1 MKKKLENMDVVNYY
15 IKIRMYKFK
24 LISSDNTEYVLNLK
38 EEKLKEEHNSIFI
51 DHNEDKI
58 DQINIPFIINKDIVK
73 YVEDCING
81 VDVNVI
87 NYSILFDIIKLADFL
102 CLDKLSTEM
111 MNVKSILFNEYNIK
125 YQKTNDEEVN
135 EIKNEILDIFQKQ
148 EYECKITNNDT
159 KISNI
164 FKNVPGMNDTNIFD
178 DMIDKSIMSQ
188 NVISVKCNDI
198 LELNEVIDDCEVIT
212 IKTSHN
218 NSSEDEKAFMSAF
231 IPILYQT
238 MNNLLPDESQQN
250 NDILSEISN
259 IGTSNNDVLNNY
271 LSNVDASR
279 NKVGIMDYYKYKDLI
294 CKVMMKTSLTYGNS
308 DEWIISV
315 YKNTDYSILLDP
327 ELYKKTDIKIQLI
340 THLSKNNNI
349 TNMDVERIIMYL
361 KIIKSFEK

>member
-1 MKKKLENMDVVNYY
+1 MLT
-15 IKIRMYKFK
+15 IK
-24 LISSDNTEYVLNLK
+24 LISSDNNEYEMYLDEDNLK
-38 EEKLKEEHNSIFI
+38 DHKKSLFYDHNSEII
-51 DHNEDKI
+51 DELKIPYPINEV
-58 DQINIPFIINKDIVK
+58 IVK

-81 VDVNVI
+81 EDVNVI
-87 NYSILFDIIKLADFL
+87 NYLILFDIIQLVDFL
-102 CLDKLSTEM
+102 CLNKIPTIEIIY
-111 MNVKSILFNEYNIK
+111 VKSILYNEYNIK
-125 YQKTNDEEVN
+125 YQKINDEEVY
-135 EIKNEILDIFQKQ
+135 EIKDEILDILKNL
-148 EYECKITNNDT
+148 EYECKITTNNT
-159 KISNI
+159 GCEISDM
-164 FKNVPGMNDTNIFD
+164 FKNIPGMNDTNIFD

-198 LELNEVIDDCEVIT
+198 LELNEVIDDCELIT

-218 NSSEDEKAFMSAF
+218 NSSEDKLKAIMSAF
-231 IPILYQT
+231 IPMLSQT

-250 NDILSEISN
+250 NDILSKLSN
-259 IGTSNNDVLNNY
+259 IGTSNNDTLNNY
-271 LSNVDASR
+271 LSNIDTSM
-279 NKVGIMDYYKYKDLI
+279 NKGEIMDYYKYKDLI
-294 CKVMMKTSLTYGNS
+294 CKVMMKKSLTYGNS